1 MYRLFAIASA
11 LTFAACSE
19 RGISSIAPEAE
30 ALEPVIQLDPESIDF
45 GLLQP
50 GDEAMQTVTVTNI
63 GEDVLNLTG
72 WVYEGNDSFA
82 FPDIDALPER
92 LEINQAAAFQVRYSP
107 LLTGELGG
115 TLYIESDDPENA
127 QASVVLTGQGS
138 GPALV
143 ISPDPY
149 DFNSV
154 FVGCGEDVELTLAN
168 VGDAD
173 LRIDALNMDSVDGQ
187 FSLDTGI
194 VLPLTLPPGA
204 NTNITVAFDALYSG
218 TTDGL
223 LEVLSTD
230 PRGVITATQLAEG
243 TYAGQRVDSFSMPE
257 DPAVD
262 ILFAVDQSCSMDALS
277 ANLASNFS
285 TFISTLGQVTN
296 NWQIGVITLENGCRN
311 DTVFTSTTTNLN
323 DRFSSAVGQG
333 GHHATTEQ
341 LFVLTQT
348 ALAKTL
354 PGQCNSGLLRDDALL
369 HVVLV
374 SDEYEQSSVSAGT
387 FVTSVWSY
395 RPSPRDVRI
404 SGIMCPASGCPT
416 GGSDGTNSGYSQAV
430 LQGGGEPININ
441 TNNWGASAQTLA
453 EASVDGVGRFELSGT
468 PDIGS
473 LTVRVNGTVEE
484 AGWYFSVTTNEV
496 VFDDFP
502 PTGAEIE
509 VTYGL
514 RISCP

>member
-1 MYRLFAIASA
+1 MFRLLTIASV

-19 RGISSIAPEAE
+19 RGISALTPDPE

-50 GDEAMQTVTVTNI
+50 GEEAFQTVTVTNI

-72 WVYEGNDSFA
+72 WVYEGHDSFS
-82 FPDIDALPER
+82 FQDIDALPER
-92 LEINQAAAFQVRYSP
+92 LEIDQAAAFRVRYSP
-107 LLTGELGG
+107 LLTGDLGG

-127 QASVVLTGQGS
+127 QASVILAGQGS
-138 GPALV
+138 GPALS

-154 FVGCGEDVELTLAN
+154 FVGCGDDVELTLAN

-173 LRIDALNMDSVDGQ
+173 LRIDALHLDSEDGQ
-187 FSLDTGI
+187 FRLGPGFA
-194 VLPLTLPPGA
+194 LPLTLPPGA
-204 NTNITVAFDALYSG
+204 NTNISVAFDALYSG
-218 TTDGL
+218 TADGL
-223 LEVLSTD
+223 LEVTSND
-230 PRGVITATQLAEG
+230 PRGVITATQFAEG
-243 TYAGQRVDSFSMPE
+243 TYAGQRVDAFTMPE

-262 ILFAVDQSCSMDALS
+262 ILFAVDQSCSMDSLS

-285 TFISTLGQVTN
+285 TFIASLGEVTN
-296 NWQIGVITLENGCRN
+296 NWQIGVITQENGCRN
-311 DTVFTSTTTNLN
+311 DTIFTSTTTNLN

-333 GHHATTEQ
+333 GHHGTTEQ
-341 LFVLTQT
+341 LFVLTQS

-354 PGQCNSGLLRDDALL
+354 PGQCNSGFLREDALL

-374 SDEYEQSSVSAGT
+374 SDEYEQSSVSSGT

-404 SGIMCPASGCPT
+404 SGIICPSGGCPT
-416 GGSDGTNSGYSQAV
+416 GGSEGTNAGYAQAV
-430 LQGGGEPININ
+430 AQGGGEQLNIN
-441 TNNWGASAQTLA
+441 TNNWGASAQLLA
-453 EASVDGVGRFELSGT
+453 ETSVDAVGRFELSGT
-468 PDIGS
+468 PDVGS
-473 LTVRVNGTVEE
+473 LTVRVNGVVIES
-484 AGWYFSVTTNEV
+484 GWHFSVTTNEV
-496 VFDDFP
+496 VFDDYP
-502 PTGAEIE
+502 PTGAEID